1 MTRPPNRFYGK
12 RRKQSLAAVRLF
24 LLASSLPKAMIVR
37 VGTSG
42 RDPRYAFQI
51 EAFESAG
58 DQ

>member
-1 MTRPPNRFYGK
+1 MLYGK

-51 EAFESAG
+51 EAFEPAG